1 MIDLNLFNQPPPPAP
16 KPKAVVQVRDT
27 SLEAYVEHAETGK
40 LSEQQQT
47 IMYFMRFKPDGVTRN
62 ELATGSTMRLSSVCG
77 RVNELIKKGLL
88 EDGPRRRCTITGIN
102 SHVITAKP

>member
-1 MIDLNLFNQPPPPAP
+1 MNHPDLFNQPPAPTP
-16 KPKAVVQVRDT
+16 KPKAVAQVRDT

-40 LSEQQQT
+40 LNEQQQT

-62 ELATGSTMRLSSVCG
+62 ELSTGTTMRLSSVCG

-88 EDGPRRRCTITGIN
+88 EDGPRRKCSITGKN
-102 SHVITAKP
+102 SHVITIKP